1 MDVFVEVPFAVG
13 IGAGE
18 AVVGH
23 GEHIPVG
30 AAVGGVPVAAGV
42 LGAGLVEAFDGV
54 AFAAEAPVEAEALA
68 EFPFV
73 AEENRD
79 LAGEG
84 FVAGVADAEGGVA
97 LGVGEEDGLAVEAG
111 DGGEGGGGRA
121 GGGVRGGGGNPGDRE
136 GLGLLNE
143 R

>member
-1 MDVFVEVPFAVG
+1 M
-13 IGAGE
+13 
-18 AVVGH
+18 
-23 GEHIPVG
+23 
-30 AAVGGVPVAAGV
+30 
-42 LGAGLVEAFDGV
+42 GAGLVEAFDGV
-54 AFAAEAPVEAEALA
+54 AFAAEAPVEAEARA

-97 LGVGEEDGLAVEAG
+97 FGVGEEDGLAVEAG

-121 GGGVRGGGGNPGDRE
+121 GGGVRGGGGNPGEGE